1 MRKTFVFLLSFVIL
15 QSCTQT
21 KTDYLEK
28 NRFDLTS
35 SEFDFP
41 QKDFKIIGFG
51 AYHGSAK
58 TEQVEYNLLKSL
70 TKDGT
75 IKYYLPETDFSI
87 GHFFNQY
94 LKTGDTLLLK
104 DLVYHYGTR
113 VPQEKSIETY
123 EKWKKI
129 KKINDKLSEKS
140 KLTVV
145 GIDLL
150 VTYKYTSK
158 HLLKIIDFKQN
169 QEKSLQEL
177 VNMVKLDTTD
187 FSPNYDSYSKRILRN
202 FVEDYEKNPKE
213 FEKSIN
219 DKFIFDHII
228 QSLKHTFEDF
238 DNSSKREGIIYDNYI
253 LLSTLYDFEQK
264 PQFVRFGFFHLEKQ
278 REGNNPSF
286 FTRLIENNIYQCEKI
301 ISVIGYLTDSRVLW
315 DIVSDDNK
323 KYKTY
328 TTEGGFGIGD
338 YDKEYFLGI
347 ENLKKTKISD
357 ITLFRLNG
365 KNTLYSDGIPDLMEI
380 VMEDNKSNGEQVRG
394 KSTTEFLDYAVLIS
408 NSKASIP
415 IEEIK

>member
-1 MRKTFVFLLSFVIL
+1 MKKTFAFLLAFVIL

-58 TEQVEYNLLKSL
+58 TEQTEYNLLKSL

-104 DLVYHYGTR
+104 DLVNHYGTR

-123 EKWKKI
+123 EKWKAI
-129 KKINDKLSEKS
+129 KKINDKLSKKS

-158 HLLKIIDFKQN
+158 HLLKIINFKQN

-187 FSPNYDSYSKRILRN
+187 FSPNYNSYSKRILRN

-228 QSLKHTFEDF
+228 QNLKYTFEDF

-253 LLSTLYDFEQK
+253 FLNTLYDFEQK
-264 PQFVRFGFFHLEKQ
+264 PQFVRFGFFHIEKQ

-286 FTRLIENNIYQCEKI
+286 FTRLIENNIYQREKI

-380 VMEDNKSNGEQVRG
+380 VMEDNKSNGEQVKG

-415 IEEIK
+415 IEEMK